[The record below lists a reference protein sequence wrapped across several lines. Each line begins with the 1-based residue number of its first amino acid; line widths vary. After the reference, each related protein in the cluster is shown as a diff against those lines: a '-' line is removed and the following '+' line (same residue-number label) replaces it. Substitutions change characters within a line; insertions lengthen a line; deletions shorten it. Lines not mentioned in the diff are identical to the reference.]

1 MTIRM
6 LLVDDHQLL
15 REGLCALLSD
25 EPEMEVIG
33 EAADGD
39 SAVRLAKEL
48 SPDVILMDITIG
60 KASGIDVTRTIRA
73 ECPSVKIVALSVHDQ
88 EPFVTEMLEAGANG
102 YVVKG
107 SSFREVVEAVRV
119 AMQGRTYLSPAITGD
134 LITRLVHPE
143 GTAPHGDF
151 PALSPREREVLQLV
165 AAGKSTKQTAQ
176 DLGISVRTV
185 ETHRRHIMEKLHV
198 DSLPGLTKYAIREG
212 MATLEA

>member
-6 LLVDDHQLL
+6 LLVDDHQVL

-25 EPEMEVIG
+25 EPGIEVIG

-48 SPDVILMDITIG
+48 SPDVILMDITLG
-60 KASGIDVTRTIRA
+60 KPSGIDATRTIRA
-73 ECPSVKIVALSVHDQ
+73 ECPSVKIVALSVHGE
-88 EPFVTEMLEAGANG
+88 EPFVSGMLEAGANG

-107 SSFREVVEAVRV
+107 SSFREVIEAVRA

-151 PALSPREREVLQLV
+151 GALSPREREVLQLV

-198 DSLPGLTKYAIREG
+198 DNLPGLTKYAIREG

>member
-6 LLVDDHQLL
+6 LLVDDHQVL

-25 EPEMEVIG
+25 EPGIEVIG
-33 EAADGD
+33 EAADAD

-48 SPDVILMDITIG
+48 SPDVILMDINIG
-60 KASGIDVTRTIRA
+60 KPSGIDATRTIRA
-73 ECPSVKIVALSVHDQ
+73 ECPAVKIVALSVHGQ
-88 EPFVTEMLEAGANG
+88 EPFVSGMLEAGANG

-107 SSFREVVEAVRV
+107 SSFREVIEAVRA

-134 LITRLVHPE
+134 LISRLVHPE
-143 GTAPHGDF
+143 GIAPHGYF
-151 PALSPREREVLQLV
+151 RALSPREREVLQLV
-165 AAGKSTKQTAQ
+165 AAGKSTKQTAG

-185 ETHRRHIMEKLHV
+185 ETHRRHIMEKLHI

-212 MATLEA
+212 LATLEA